1 LIWLL
6 VIGYWLL
13 VIGYWLLVIS
23 YWLLVI
29 GYWKWEKNGTKKT
42 AGNPAVYMMN
52 PIDYINKQLFPMR
65 ENYLPPIGI

>member
-1 LIWLL
+1 MGKI
-6 VIGYWLL
+6 
-13 VIGYWLLVIS
+13 
-23 YWLLVI
+23 
-29 GYWKWEKNGTKKT
+29 GTKKT

>member
-1 LIWLL
+1 MTWYLIVL
-6 VIGYWLL
+6 VIGPALPRGRL
-13 VIGYWLLVIS
+13 FS
-23 YWLLVI
+23 YWI
-29 GYWKWEKNGTKKT
+29 WGKIGTKKT